1 MKKNKLTFIQ
11 RNNIKLF
18 FRFLKEHSQY
28 RDFVLDYTKYR
39 KGIGFSSF
47 IKNYNIQLIDYII
60 YTVIGFNEDT
70 YRKWEELDNQW
81 KIYLYYNKL
90 YGTSYTTSKKKLLN
104 NIKDIIEI
112 YNDYEETVNE
122 AKRICEIE
130 GVRYDC

>member
-11 RNNIKLF
+11 RNNIKIF
-18 FRFLKEHSQY
+18 FRFLKERSLY
-28 RDFVLDYTKYR
+28 RDFVLDFTKYR
-39 KGIGFSSF
+39 KGVGFNRF
-47 IKNYNIQLIDYII
+47 IKNHNIQLIDYII
-60 YTVIGFNEDT
+60 DTVIGFNLET
-70 YRKWEELDNQW
+70 YNKWEEIDNLW

-90 YGTSYTTSKKKLLN
+90 YGTSYTTSKKRLLN

-122 AKRICEIE
+122 AKRICETE

>member
-11 RNNIKLF
+11 RNNIKIF
-18 FRFLKEHSQY
+18 FRFLKERSLY
-28 RDFVLDYTKYR
+28 RNFVIDFTKYR
-39 KGIGFSSF
+39 KGIEFNSF

-60 YTVIGFNEDT
+60 YTVIGYNEYT
-70 YRKWEELDNQW
+70 NYKWEELDNKW

-90 YGTSYTTSKKKLLN
+90 YGTSYTTSKKRLLN

>member
-11 RNNIKLF
+11 RNNIKIF
-18 FRFLKEHSQY
+18 FRFLKERSLY
-28 RDFVLDYTKYR
+28 RDFVLDFTKYR
-39 KGIGFSSF
+39 KGVGFNRF
-47 IKNYNIQLIDYII
+47 IKNHNIQLIDYII
-60 YTVIGFNEDT
+60 DTVIGFNLET
-70 YRKWEELDNQW
+70 YNQWEEIDNLW

-90 YGTSYTTSKKKLLN
+90 YGTSYTTSKRRLLN